1 MVSTGTKLIQ
11 NFKSSVSVA
20 VILEMLRPF
29 RILIMIQQPMMQ
41 RIDLLPCTMG
51 SLMSYVASKKCVKTN
66 VRSGYP
72 ELLNSYS
79 APSTSMHQPTDISEK
94 DKWEAM
100 SCSSDHFGRLYIWTA
115 ENDVFEEQTLQVT
128 PCYWFNF

>member
-1 MVSTGTKLIQ
+1 MGSTGTQLIQ

-41 RIDLLPCTMG
+41 LIDLLPCTMG
-51 SLMSYVASKKCVKTN
+51 SLMGYVASKKCVKTN

-72 ELLNSYS
+72 DIIEQLQCTLNID
-79 APSTSMHQPTDISEK
+79 APFSRLISQK
-94 DKWEAM
+94 RTNGRRCHALQIILDD
-100 SCSSDHFGRLYIWTA
+100 CTFGLQKMTFLKSKLYR
-115 ENDVFEEQTLQVT
+115 
-128 PCYWFNF
+128 